1 MTRRSSRNSRSAIKK
16 EGHNSKNIMKT
27 KCSRGFVTFP
37 NGQIVT
43 FATKHAG
50 KIANHPVLK
59 NPAYTAT
66 QITALNQTFSDAIVA
81 ATGDPMDTAAMNLAK
96 VAVLDALR
104 ANASSVEALNPD
116 LKLVLSCGFDAC
128 SANRAQ
134 SPLDQ
139 PVILELSNLAPTQL
153 LLRLTPIVNANSY
166 QVQTSL
172 DGGKTWLDA
181 IISSKAIR
189 IVLENLPSASTV
201 MVRARALGGS
211 TLYSPWCTSSTI
223 VVT

>member
-1 MTRRSSRNSRSAIKK
+1 M
-16 EGHNSKNIMKT
+16 KN

-37 NGQIVT
+37 NGQIVIFT
-43 FATKHAG
+43 TGHAG
-50 KIANHPVLK
+50 KIENHPVLK
-59 NPAYTAT
+59 NPAFTSA
-66 QITALNQTFSDAIVA
+66 QITALNQTFSDSIVA
-81 ATGDPMDTAAMNLAK
+81 ATGDPEDTAAMNTAK

-104 ANASSVEALNPD
+104 ANASSVEALTPS
-116 LKLVLSCGFDAC
+116 LQLVLSTGFDPC

-153 LLRLTPIVNANSY
+153 LLRLTSIVNAKSY

-172 DGGKTWLDA
+172 DGGKTWQEA
-181 IISSKAIR
+181 IISPKAIR
-189 IVLENLPSASTV
+189 IVLEDLPSASTV
-201 MVRARALGGS
+201 TVRARAVGGS
-211 TLYSPWCTSSTI
+211 TGYSPWCTSGSI

>member
-1 MTRRSSRNSRSAIKK
+1 M
-16 EGHNSKNIMKT
+16 KN
-27 KCSRGFVTFP
+27 KCSREFVTFP
-37 NGQIVT
+37 NGQIVEI
-43 FATKHAG
+43 AKKHAG
-50 KIANHPVLK
+50 KIENNPVLK

-81 ATGDPMDTAAMNLAK
+81 ATGDPQDTAVMNTAK
-96 VAVLDALR
+96 VALLDAMR
-104 ANASSVEALNPD
+104 ANASSVEALAPS
-116 LKLVLSCGFDAC
+116 LQTVLSCGFDAC

-153 LLRLTPIVNANSY
+153 LLRLTPIVNAKSY

-172 DGGKTWLDA
+172 DGGKTWQEA
-181 IISSKAIR
+181 IISPKAIR
-189 IVLENLPSASTV
+189 IVLEDLPSASTV
-201 MVRARALGGS
+201 TVRARAVGGS
-211 TLYSPWCTSSTI
+211 TGYSPWCTSGSI